1 MAETRY
7 INPYTDFGF
16 YTEEHFAYEESLK
29 NMRDIDSVI
38 TSAER
43 EGVRRGRAEGRA
55 EGLAEGRA
63 EGLAEGRAEGEK
75 IGVEKG
81 AKSASIAIAR
91 SLKASGVDI
100 DLITKSTGLTP
111 DEIQNL

>member
-55 EGLAEGRA
+55 EGLAEGEKIGRA
-63 EGLAEGRAEGEK
+63 EGLAE
-75 IGVEKG
+75 G

-91 SLKASGVDI
+91 SLKAKGLMSNAEI
-100 DLITKSTGLTP
+100 AELTGLTP
-111 DEIQNL
+111 DDVSNL

>member
-43 EGVRRGRAEGRA
+43 EGVRRGRAEG
-55 EGLAEGRA
+55 L
-63 EGLAEGRAEGEK
+63 AEGEK
-75 IGVEKG
+75 IGRAEGLVEG

-91 SLKASGVDI
+91 SLKAKGLMSNAEI
-100 DLITKSTGLTP
+100 AELTGLTP
-111 DEIQNL
+111 DDVSNL